1 MKIQLDG
8 ILIFPVL
15 PLLFVKVIIKCKHHS
30 FISFSN
36 ANTLILVP
44 CNLSKANI
52 LSTRLLLMY
61 FDSTRDDIQGFH
73 ICCSD
78 ALWLRS
84 ISSPVFTCCCNFT
97 EWSGCRDLVPWPKQS
112 LNCNLPHNASSEQLG
127 SPASTIKPNC
137 FNFGKA
143 LHGSAPLA
151 NTIANT

>member
-1 MKIQLDG
+1 MKM
-8 ILIFPVL
+8 V
-15 PLLFVKVIIKCKHHS
+15 IKCKHHR
-30 FISFSN
+30 FISFFN

-52 LSTRLLLMY
+52 LSTQLLLIH
-61 FDSTRDDIQGFH
+61 FDSTRDGIQGFH

-84 ISSPVFTCCCNFT
+84 ISSPVFTCSCNFT
-97 EWSGCRDLVPWPKQS
+97 EFSECHELAPWPKQS

-137 FNFGKA
+137 FNFEKPFMIQTPLTNISKHTE
-143 LHGSAPLA
+143 LHLSSNA
-151 NTIANT
+151 